1 MDFHTLIFTALQ
13 SLIGVAIAVLVP
25 VLVKFILSKTS
36 KENLNKYMSL
46 AALSVQAVQQSMGSA
61 SAEEKKKAAE
71 VKLSVM
77 VKGVLSAEEID
88 HLLESA
94 VFLMKQNFDTA
105 IVAPVVPVAP
115 VPVAV
120 PVEVPIIPVV
130 VPAVVPIITPEV
142 IIAPVVVAVEPD
154 VPALTPLG

>member
-71 VKLSVM
+71 VRLSAM

-105 IVAPVVPVAP
+105 IVAPVVPAPALVP
-115 VPVAV
+115 VPVA
-120 PVEVPIIPVV
+120 EVPIPPIV
-130 VPAVVPIITPEV
+130 VPAVVPITTPEV
-142 IIAPVVVAVEPD
+142 IIAPIVVAVEPD
-154 VPALTPLG
+154 APALIPLG

>member
-105 IVAPVVPVAP
+105 IVAPVVPV
-115 VPVAV
+115 

-130 VPAVVPIITPEV
+130 VPAVAPIITPEV